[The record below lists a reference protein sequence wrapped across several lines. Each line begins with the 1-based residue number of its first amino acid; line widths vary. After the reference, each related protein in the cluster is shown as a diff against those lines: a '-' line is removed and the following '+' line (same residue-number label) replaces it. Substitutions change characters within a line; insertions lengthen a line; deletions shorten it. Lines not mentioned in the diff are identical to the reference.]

1 MEQAR
6 VAAAAQFLVQTQW
19 TLERIAERSGFRSV
33 DALQRAFR
41 RGHGVTPRAYRE
53 RERDRQ
59 SAAAHF
65 TGQQM
70 EGPAESSRKKPG

>member
-1 MEQAR
+1 

-41 RGHGVTPRAYRE
+41 RGHGMTPRAYRE

-65 TGQQM
+65 TGQQV